1 MKLFKE
7 ASGGADEGEESEDE
21 KEEELESE
29 GGEEKPSDI
38 DGFGA
43 LVVEEGG
50 GEATAEEEAEEGA
63 EAGDGFPRG
72 DTTQA

>member
-1 MKLFKE
+1 LE
-7 ASGGADEGEESEDE
+7 A
-21 KEEELESE
+21 E